1 MFSFDDGHGQ
11 GAKKFLNFGVTPT
24 HIASLHIFLL
34 VSWSY
39 NVRGV
44 ELEWS
49 GVFGCTNE
57 EVNGTIQM
65 VSNKKRRKGKGRTA
79 IQRVICMDDGP
90 VSGSAATW
98 G

>member
-1 MFSFDDGHGQ
+1 MMVMDKGQ
-11 GAKKFLNFGVTPT
+11 KIFLNFGVTPT
-24 HIASLHIFLL
+24 HIASLHISLL
-34 VSWSY
+34 VSWSF
-39 NVRGV
+39 NVCGV
-44 ELEWS
+44 ELECC

-65 VSNKKRRKGKGRTA
+65 VSNKKQRKGKGRTA
-79 IQRVICMDDGP
+79 IQRVICMDDCP